1 MDIHARD
8 SHDRLSA
15 HEHQQELLGQLCK
28 VVSERTDEDIDRRD
42 LLGQAVRQ
50 AKLALD
56 RR

>member
-28 VVSERTDEDIDRRD
+28 VVSERTDGDIDWSD
-42 LLGQAVRQ
+42 LKKVAQGFA
-50 AKLALD
+50 A
-56 RR
+56 

>member
-1 MDIHARD
+1 MVDIHARD

-42 LLGQAVRQ
+42 LLEQA
-50 AKLALD
+50 L
-56 RR
+56 